1 MQATTWACACS
12 ESSRGCDAA
21 DGVRDATLHVGSPSL
36 SLLPAALPVA
46 WCAASIAM
54 PHKEQTEKRNLDM
67 NDDDDMIREL
77 PVGPTRGKDQVPWSH
92 GQKHPFGVLNL
103 FSSCFPASGHDWT
116 IRSSHF

>member
-1 MQATTWACACS
+1 VQATTWACACS

-54 PHKEQTEKRNLDM
+54 PHKEQTDEIYLVDM
-67 NDDDDMIREL
+67 NDD
-77 PVGPTRGKDQVPWSH
+77 GKNQAENTLLVY
-92 GQKHPFGVLNL
+92 
-103 FSSCFPASGHDWT
+103 
-116 IRSSHF
+116 

>member
-54 PHKEQTEKRNLDM
+54 PHKEQTDEIYLVDM
-67 NDDDDMIREL
+67 VMIFFRSRHFRWFFRWFFRRD
-77 PVGPTRGKDQVPWSH
+77 RGKVTS
-92 GQKHPFGVLNL
+92 
-103 FSSCFPASGHDWT
+103 FSVSN
-116 IRSSHF
+116 

>member
-54 PHKEQTEKRNLDM
+54 PHKEQTDEIYLVDM
-67 NDDDDMIREL
+67 KEQTPKTLFWCI
-77 PVGPTRGKDQVPWSH
+77 KS
-92 GQKHPFGVLNL
+92 VLIV
-103 FSSCFPASGHDWT
+103 FPGC
-116 IRSSHF
+116 RS